1 MSDELDEALSAL
13 LAQSLDAWRLTG
25 EINRQGDAALL
36 IVAGDKRV
44 RIARAPAGLPF
55 RWAVADGERTRGAT
69 SVVGVL
75 RHVRAALDP
84 SHRSVRLRIAP
95 LPPVSS

>member
-1 MSDELDEALSAL
+1 VSDELDEALSAL
-13 LAQSLDAWRLTG
+13 LAQSLDAWRVTG
-25 EINRQGDAALL
+25 KINRLDAALL

-55 RWAVADGERTRGAT
+55 RWAVAAGERTRGAT

-84 SHRSVRLRIAP
+84 SYRSVRLRIAP

>member
-1 MSDELDEALSAL
+1 MSDLDEAVSAL
-13 LAQSLDAWRLTG
+13 LAQSLEAWRVTG
-25 EINRQGDAALL
+25 EISRQADATLL

-55 RWAVADGERTRGAT
+55 RWAVSDGERTRGAA